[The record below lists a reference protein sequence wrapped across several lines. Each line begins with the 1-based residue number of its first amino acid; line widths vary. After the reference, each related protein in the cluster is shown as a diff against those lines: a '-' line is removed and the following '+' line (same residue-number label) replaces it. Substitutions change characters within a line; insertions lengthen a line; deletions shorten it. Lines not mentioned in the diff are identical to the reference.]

1 MKRIIAAAL
10 SLLALSASCASNPQL
25 DVLFESD
32 WQWTLSHAPEAATIA
47 GDNRYNHRL
56 SNTSLAA
63 SRVSNIHQQDMLK
76 EARKINRDTLQVQER
91 LSYDQF
97 VLEKTQLT
105 LAASL
110 YPYAVQPMTRF
121 DGFQLTFPQLVTHT
135 PFNTAIDYHN
145 YLARLHAFPVF
156 IDGII
161 EQMQAG
167 MKAGWVAPALIIAPL
182 PQQLREFRLNL
193 MESELARPFKNIPV
207 TLPRPEIFAQLGNK
221 ELSSQ
226 VAPALL
232 RLENFITTQYLPAC
246 RDSIAASG
254 LPAGMPYYDFLI
266 KKNTTSNLSA
276 QEIHELGLSEVAR
289 LQAELQRVIK
299 QAGFKGS
306 LNEFRH
312 FLATDPHSFYTS
324 SDALLEGYRTLVQQA
339 YHKLPEL
346 FARLPKTPLEVQ
358 AMPLINA
365 ENRADSDYLPPNDYA
380 GGTGI
385 LSINISGIP
394 TREKWKMEALTLRD
408 SIPGHHI
415 RNSLANEASE
425 LPAFRRKGNFE
436 TFSEGWALY
445 AESLGEDIGF
455 YTDPY
460 SKFAYLND
468 ALFRAA
474 CLVVDTGIHA
484 LGWNHKQAIN
494 YLNET
499 IGIQG
504 TANQTTV
511 DYIIARPAQ
520 VLGQQ
525 LGLLKI
531 RELRTKASLAL
542 GGKFD
547 VRTFHNAILDNGPL
561 SLPLLETQI
570 DVWINQQQTTH

>member
-1 MKRIIAAAL
+1 M
-10 SLLALSASCASNPQL
+10 
-25 DVLFESD
+25 
-32 WQWTLSHAPEAATIA
+32 
-47 GDNRYNHRL
+47 
-56 SNTSLAA
+56 
-63 SRVSNIHQQDMLK
+63 
-76 EARKINRDTLQVQER
+76 
-91 LSYDQF
+91 
-97 VLEKTQLT
+97 
-105 LAASL
+105 
-110 YPYAVQPMTRF
+110 
-121 DGFQLTFPQLVTHT
+121 
-135 PFNTAIDYHN
+135 
-145 YLARLHAFPVF
+145 
-156 IDGII
+156 
-161 EQMQAG
+161 
-167 MKAGWVAPALIIAPL
+167 
-182 PQQLREFRLNL
+182 
-193 MESELARPFKNIPV
+193 
-207 TLPRPEIFAQLGNK
+207 
-221 ELSSQ
+221 
-226 VAPALL
+226 
-232 RLENFITTQYLPAC
+232 
-246 RDSIAASG
+246 
-254 LPAGMPYYDFLI
+254 
-266 KKNTTSNLSA
+266 
-276 QEIHELGLSEVAR
+276 
-289 LQAELQRVIK
+289 
-299 QAGFKGS
+299 
-306 LNEFRH
+306 
-312 FLATDPHSFYTS
+312 
-324 SDALLEGYRTLVQQA
+324 
-339 YHKLPEL
+339 
-346 FARLPKTPLEVQ
+346 
-358 AMPLINA
+358 
-365 ENRADSDYLPPNDYA
+365 
-380 GGTGI
+380 
-385 LSINISGIP
+385 
-394 TREKWKMEALTLRD
+394 RD